1 MFSGERVE
9 ELLEAINA
17 KLEGQPGHLSHD
29 VSIYQGPDG
38 AVVDLRVFSNGL
50 NAAQLEE
57 YVVPFLRLGLLEES
71 KTLVTDYPGL
81 IREMG
86 YDAPP
91 GGCGVPT
98 GSFGSVFGVGVTKH
112 VPTAMRKL
120 YDHFDELTTS
130 VPELGGSY
138 IFIEGYGTKA
148 VQSVPEASTAWAHR
162 HVRAWP

>member
-1 MFSGERVE
+1 MEQQR
-9 ELLEAINA
+9 LLKA
-17 KLEGQPGHLSHD
+17 GHLLHD
-29 VSIYQGPDG
+29 VSIYQGGEDG
-38 AVVDLRVFSNGL
+38 TVVDLRVFSNGFD
-50 NAAQLEE
+50 AAELDE
-57 YVVPFLRLGLLEES
+57 YVEPFLWIGPLGGS

-81 IREMG
+81 VREMG

-98 GSFGSVFGVGVTKH
+98 GWFGSVFGVGVTKH
-112 VPTAMRKL
+112 VPSAMKKL
-120 YDHFDELTTS
+120 YDGFNELTTS

-162 HVRAWP
+162 HIRAWP